1 MEKFVFATDLD
12 KTKSLDELR
21 EELRYYREEFK
32 PSGMAGHM
40 WRDVRIRNLLVAIA
54 RFPESN
60 E

>member
-21 EELRYYREEFK
+21 EELRYYREEFT
-32 PSGMAGHM
+32 STGMAGHM

-54 RFPESN
+54 RFPERG